1 MVTVSST
8 YAMRL
13 INNNTR
19 RDEMTETKKLTKDR
33 NYYRMLSDAELIA
46 YAKGSKTLTELEVVL
61 AERLKKARG
70 LYHI

>member
-1 MVTVSST
+1 
-8 YAMRL
+8 
-13 INNNTR
+13 
-19 RDEMTETKKLTKDR
+19 MTETKELTKDR

>member
-1 MVTVSST
+1 VVTVSST

-19 RDEMTETKKLTKDR
+19 SNKMTETKQLTKDR

-61 AERLKKARG
+61 AERLKKAQG